1 MIKTVNLQKI
11 FKTEEVETWALNNV
25 NLEIKAGEFVAI
37 MGPSGCGKSTLL
49 NILGL
54 LDNPTGG
61 TYELNGTDVSKF
73 TEAQRTNLRK
83 GVIGFVFQSFNLI
96 DELNVFENIEL
107 PLLYMGIPA
116 TERKRRVEDAMNRM
130 AIAHRVKHF
139 PQQLSGGQQQRV
151 AIARDVVANPKLI
164 LADEPTG
171 NLDSK
176 TTKEILGLMRKIVR
190 EQNQTLVMV
199 THDNYIAGFADRQ
212 LHIVDGKI
220 FKIEEQHHDDTEE
233 DTENEEER

>member
-96 DELNVFENIEL
+96 DELNVYENIEL
-107 PLLYMGIPA
+107 PLIYLKLKA
-116 TERKRRVEDAMNRM
+116 SERKEKVNQILDRM
-130 AIAHRVKHF
+130 KISHRAKHF

-151 AIARDVVANPKLI
+151 AIARAVVAGPKLI

-176 TTKEILGLMRKIVR
+176 NGMEVMNLLTELNKEGTTI
-190 EQNQTLVMV
+190 VMV
-199 THDNYIAGFADRQ
+199 THSQHDASFTHRVINLF
-212 LHIVDGKI
+212 DG
-220 FKIEEQHHDDTEE
+220 QVVTEKP
-233 DTENEEER
+233 NL